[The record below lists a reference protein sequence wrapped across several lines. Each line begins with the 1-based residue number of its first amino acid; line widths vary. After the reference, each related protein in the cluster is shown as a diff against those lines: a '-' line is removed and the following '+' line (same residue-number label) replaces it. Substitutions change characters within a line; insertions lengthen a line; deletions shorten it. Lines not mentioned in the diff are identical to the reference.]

1 MLKKSQFYVYSLML
15 ITFLV
20 IAAANF
26 FTKEPGD
33 KVENFTIQNFD
44 GNTYSLD
51 MNKDAKATVL
61 IFVSTQCPNVKIY
74 DSRINDIANEYQAK
88 GFVIWGINSNGTEPV
103 EDVKQHSVDVNYNFP
118 VLKDMNNTVADM
130 LGATKT
136 PEVFVIDKNRVVLYH
151 GRIDDNRDIAGV
163 TSNDLKNALNDILA
177 NKDIAVK
184 STKSFGCTIKRVD
197 K

>member
-1 MLKKSQFYVYSLML
+1 MLKKSQFAVYSVLL
-15 ITFLV
+15 LTFLV
-20 IAAANF
+20 LIAAYF

-33 KVENFTIQNFD
+33 KVDNFTIQNFD
-44 GNTYSLD
+44 GKTYSLD

-74 DSRINDIANEYQAK
+74 DGRINQIANEYQSQ
-88 GFVIWGINSNGTEPV
+88 GFVVWGINANSTEPV

-151 GRIDDNRDIAGV
+151 GRIDDNREIESV

>member
-1 MLKKSQFYVYSLML
+1 
-15 ITFLV
+15 
-20 IAAANF
+20 
-26 FTKEPGD
+26 
-33 KVENFTIQNFD
+33 
-44 GNTYSLD
+44 
-51 MNKDAKATVL
+51 VL

-88 GFVIWGINSNGTEPV
+88 GFVIWGINSNSTEPV

-151 GRIDDNRDIAGV
+151 GRIDDNRDISSV

-177 NKDIAVK
+177 SKDIAVK

>member
-1 MLKKSQFYVYSLML
+1 MLKKSQFAVYSVLL
-15 ITFLV
+15 LTFLV
-20 IAAANF
+20 LIAAYF

-33 KVENFTIQNFD
+33 KVDNFTIQNFD
-44 GNTYSLD
+44 GKTYSLD

-74 DSRINDIANEYQAK
+74 DGRINQIANEYQSQ
-88 GFVIWGINSNGTEPV
+88 GFVVWGINSNSTEPV

-151 GRIDDNRDIAGV
+151 GRIDDNREIESV